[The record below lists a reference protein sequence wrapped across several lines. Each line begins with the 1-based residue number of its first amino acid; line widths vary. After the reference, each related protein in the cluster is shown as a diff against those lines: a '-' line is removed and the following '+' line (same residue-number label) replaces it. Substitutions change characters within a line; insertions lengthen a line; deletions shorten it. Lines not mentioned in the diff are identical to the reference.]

1 MLIKSIQIN
10 YFLKTYSIW
19 IIKKIKKKNL
29 RNDEYFI
36 ENLQFFIF
44 TNIKKFKNI
53 FNFLKLMKNKLRSP
67 IYYLIY

>member
-53 FNFLKLMKNKLRSP
+53 FNFFKLMKNKLRSP

>member
-10 YFLKTYSIW
+10 YFFKTYSIW

-36 ENLQFFIF
+36 ENLQFFFF

-53 FNFLKLMKNKLRSP
+53 FNFYKLKKNKLRSP
-67 IYYLIY
+67 IYYFIY

>member
-10 YFLKTYSIW
+10 YFFKTYSIW

-36 ENLQFFIF
+36 ENLQFFFF

-53 FNFLKLMKNKLRSP
+53 FNFYKLKRNKLRSP
-67 IYYLIY
+67 IYYFIY

>member
-44 TNIKKFKNI
+44 TNIKKCKNI
-53 FNFLKLMKNKLRSP
+53 FNFFKLMKNKLRSP